1 MLTTLLLAALAGEH
15 AKTHAGCKE
24 PIALVDWAASDLLTR
39 KGAALLAK
47 SLRDEHK
54 GLPRVV
60 WQTFETMDLPP
71 ATSAL
76 RASMQVANPRWKFH
90 LVHGRPRAA
99 HIHRTALSPGLTCW
113 PCHCYAARFS
123 STSARR
129 AATLAALYNCTV
141 HSDATVSPVAGGG
154 APAAHRQDAEG
165 VLHRHELRLHSLEAR
180 RQRARHQY
188 EDGAAH
194 RRGRD

>member
-1 MLTTLLLAALAGEH
+1 MGFTLVGPSLWVVDVVAG
-15 AKTHAGCKE
+15 
-24 PIALVDWAASDLLTR
+24 TR
-39 KGAALLAK
+39 
-47 SLRDEHK
+47 
-54 GLPRVV
+54 GLS
-60 WQTFETMDLPP
+60 ET
-71 ATSAL
+71 
-76 RASMQVANPRWKFH
+76 
-90 LVHGRPRAA
+90 
-99 HIHRTALSPGLTCW
+99 
-113 PCHCYAARFS
+113 CHCYAARFS

-194 RRGRD
+194 RRGRN

>member
-1 MLTTLLLAALAGEH
+1 
-15 AKTHAGCKE
+15 
-24 PIALVDWAASDLLTR
+24 
-39 KGAALLAK
+39 
-47 SLRDEHK
+47 
-54 GLPRVV
+54 
-60 WQTFETMDLPP
+60 
-71 ATSAL
+71 
-76 RASMQVANPRWKFH
+76 MQVANPRWKFH
-90 LVHGRPRAA
+90 LVDDPARRTFIAQHFHPASRAG
-99 HIHRTALSPGLTCW
+99 HVIR
-113 PCHCYAARFS
+113 HCYVARFS

-194 RRGRD
+194 RRGRN